1 MGTRTPQKGVVS
13 TDRFADAAPLTVLGV
28 LWVAGR
34 ERFSQISKGWQIF
47 LAGFGF
53 LFLASSMH
61 LIDSLG
67 VRQLIPGGINND
79 TIFNTARLAGYLGG
93 YTLILIGLYQWM
105 PAIQKM
111 LAKNSYLS
119 DEYRGLARTATR
131 DNLLLSTMPAMIYA
145 AVPRTGDTR
154 KSDNEFSVTYVNDN
168 VESLVGFQPEKFLG
182 NAEFWFSRIHPE
194 DQEKVIVDRG
204 VLLDK
209 GEQVHEFRFLHN
221 DGRYRWL
228 REYRRLVPDGNDQP
242 LEIIGCAI
250 DITDLKLA
258 EGRITNFLEGAPDA
272 VITVNEKGEI
282 VLANAQAE
290 RLFGYGKTALI
301 GQPQDILVPKRRR
314 KKVKKLREGYFQRP
328 EVQEIGI
335 STELLG
341 LRSDGTEFP
350 VEISLSPLD
359 AGEEKLVAYAIRDLT
374 ERKKVEA
381 QLQQAQKMEA
391 VGQLTGGVAHDFNN
405 LLTVIV
411 GNLQLVEEI
420 AEPNENIKRPID
432 AALDAALRGAALTK
446 RLLAFSRQQLLAPK
460 VVDVNKL
467 VTGLEPLLHR
477 TLGDDIEVRVKL
489 ADELWLTQVDP
500 SQLENSIINLVINSR
515 DAMPQGGTLVVE
527 TSNAVIDETYALNQT
542 EVYPGEYVM
551 LRVGDNGTGISKE
564 VLQHVFDPFFST
576 KERTKGSG
584 LGLSMVYGFV
594 KQSNGH
600 IQVYS
605 EEEYGTSIKIYLP
618 RLSPTE
624 VDTEAT
630 TTGSGRLVPTGKET
644 ILLVEDEAPVREIS
658 SALLRT
664 LGYNVLEA
672 ADGPAALAILG
683 QQNNIDLLF
692 TDVVMP
698 GGLNGVQ
705 LVRQALQRFPELKT
719 LYTSGYADTAIF
731 DKAMLS
737 RGAELLTKP
746 YTKEN
751 LATKIRSILD
761 RK

>member
-1 MGTRTPQKGVVS
+1 MPGGFFVTNFLHGLT
-13 TDRFADAAPLTVLGV
+13 TAAPLAVVGM

-34 ERFSQISKGWQIF
+34 ERVRQVSNGWQF
-47 LAGFGF
+47 LLTGFGL

-61 LIDSLG
+61 LVESLG
-67 VRQLIPGGINND
+67 VNQLIPGGID
-79 TIFNTARLAGYLGG
+79 SETIINTTRFAAYLSG
-93 YTLILIGLYQWM
+93 YTLILFGLYQWM
-105 PAIQKM
+105 PTIQKM
-111 LAKNSYLS
+111 LAKNSHLN
-119 DEYRGLARTATR
+119 DEYRSLARTATR

-145 AVPRTGDTR
+145 VVPGAGYSGVLGD
-154 KSDNEFSVTYVNDN
+154 EFSVTYVNEN
-168 VESLVGFQPEKFLG
+168 VESLVGFEPEKFVG
-182 NAEFWFSRIHPE
+182 NAEFWSSRIHPE
-194 DQEKVIVDRG
+194 DREKIAEDRD
-204 VLLDK
+204 LLLQK
-209 GEQVHEFRFLHN
+209 GEQVHEFRFLHK

-228 REYRRLVPDGNDQP
+228 RDHRRLIRDGNDQP

-258 EGRITNFLEGAPDA
+258 EGRIGSFLEGAPDA
-272 VITVNEKGEI
+272 VITVNAEGEI

-290 RLFGYGKTALI
+290 RLFGYDKTTLI
-301 GQPQDILVPKRRR
+301 GQPADILVPKRRR
-314 KKVKKLREGYFQRP
+314 KKVQKQREGYFRRP

-341 LRSDGTEFP
+341 LRKDGTEFP

-359 AGEEKLVAYAIRDLT
+359 AGEEKLVAYAIRDMT

-420 AEPNENIKRPID
+420 AEQDEATKKPID
-432 AALDAALRGAALTK
+432 AALDAAMRGAALTK

-460 VVDVNKL
+460 VLDVNKL
-467 VTGLEPLLHR
+467 VNGLEPLLHR
-477 TLGDDIEVRVKL
+477 TLGDDIDVRVKL
-489 ADELWLTQVDP
+489 EEELWLTRVDP
-500 SQLENSIINLVINSR
+500 SQLENSIINLAINSR
-515 DAMPQGGTLVVE
+515 DAMPAGGTLVVE
-527 TSNAVIDETYALNQT
+527 TSNAEIDETYAINQT
-542 EVYPGEYVM
+542 EVVPGEYVM
-551 LRVGDNGTGISKE
+551 LRVGDDGTGIPKE
-564 VLQHVFDPFFST
+564 ALQHVFDPFFST

-594 KQSNGH
+594 KQSSGH

-605 EEEYGTSIKIYLP
+605 EEGYGTSIKIYLP
-618 RLSPTE
+618 RLSAEE
-624 VDTEAT
+624 VDTATT
-630 TTGSGRLVPTGKET
+630 TTGSARLVPTGKET
-644 ILLVEDEAPVREIS
+644 ILLVEDETAVREIAS
-658 SALLRT
+658 TLLRA
-664 LGYNVLEA
+664 LGYTVLEA
-672 ADGPAALAILG
+672 EHGPAALEILD

-698 GGLNGVQ
+698 GGMNGVE
-705 LVRQALQRFPELKT
+705 LVRQALQRYPGMKT

-746 YTKEN
+746 YRKEV
-751 LATKIRSILD
+751 LASKIREILD
-761 RK
+761 RE

>member
-1 MGTRTPQKGVVS
+1 MTNFLHGLTT
-13 TDRFADAAPLTVLGV
+13 AAPIAVVGAF
-28 LWVAGR
+28 WIAGR
-34 ERFSQISKGWQIF
+34 ERFSRISNGWQFF
-47 LAGFGF
+47 LAGFGL
-53 LFLASSMH
+53 LFLASSMY
-61 LIDSLG
+61 LVESLG
-67 VRQLIPGGINND
+67 LRQLVPGGANSDTLIN
-79 TIFNTARLAGYLGG
+79 TVRFAGYLGG
-93 YTLILIGLYQWM
+93 YALILLGLSQWM

-111 LAKNSYLS
+111 LAKNSHS
-119 DEYRGLARTATR
+119 TDDNRVATR
-131 DNLLLSTMPAMIYA
+131 ENLFLSTMPAMIYA
-145 AVPRTGDTR
+145 VAPGAGYAGESSND
-154 KSDNEFSVTYVNDN
+154 FSVTYVNDN
-168 VESLVGFQPEKFLG
+168 VEPLVGFQPEEFVGDAKF
-182 NAEFWFSRIHPE
+182 WSSRIHPE
-194 DQEKVIVDRG
+194 DQAKIEADRG
-204 VLLDK
+204 LLFDK
-209 GEQVHEFRFLHN
+209 GEVVHEFRFLHK

-228 REYRRLVPDGNDQP
+228 RDHRRLVRDGNDQP
-242 LEIIGCAI
+242 LEVIGCAI

-258 EGRITNFLEGAPDA
+258 EGRLTNFLEGAPDA

-301 GQPQDILVPKRRR
+301 RQSVDVLVPKRRR
-314 KKVKKLREGYFQRP
+314 KKVQKQREGYFQRP
-328 EVQEIGI
+328 GAQEIGI

-341 LRSDGTEFP
+341 LRRDGTEFP

-359 AGEEKLVAYAIRDLT
+359 AGEEKLVAYAIRDMT
-374 ERKKVEA
+374 DRKKVEA

-432 AALDAALRGAALTK
+432 AALDAAMRGAALTK

>member
-1 MGTRTPQKGVVS
+1 MTNFLHGLTT
-13 TDRFADAAPLTVLGV
+13 AAPLAVVGM

-34 ERFSQISKGWQIF
+34 ERVRQISNGWQF
-47 LAGFGF
+47 LLAGFGL

-61 LIDSLG
+61 LVDSLG
-67 VRQLIPGGINND
+67 VNQLIPGGID
-79 TIFNTARLAGYLGG
+79 SETIINTTRFAAYLSGYA
-93 YTLILIGLYQWM
+93 LILFGLYQWM
-105 PAIQKM
+105 PTIQKM
-111 LAKNSYLS
+111 LAKNSYLA

-131 DNLLLSTMPAMIYA
+131 DSLLLSTMPAMIYSVA
-145 AVPRTGDTR
+145 PGAGYSGVLGDDFNV
-154 KSDNEFSVTYVNDN
+154 SYVNDK
-168 VESLVGFQPEKFLG
+168 VESLVGFEPEEFVG
-182 NAEFWFSRIHPE
+182 NAEFWSSRIHPE
-194 DQEKVIVDRG
+194 DRETIAQDRDF
-204 VLLDK
+204 LLQK
-209 GEQVHEFRFLHN
+209 GEQVHEFRFLHK

-228 REYRRLVPDGNDQP
+228 RDHRRLVRDSNDQP

-250 DITDLKLA
+250 DVTDLKLA
-258 EGRITNFLEGAPDA
+258 EGRISSFLEGAPDA
-272 VITVNEKGEI
+272 VITVNAEGEI

-290 RLFGYGKTALI
+290 RLFGYDKSTLI
-301 GQPQDILVPKRRR
+301 GQSADVLVPKRRR
-314 KKVKKLREGYFQRP
+314 KKVQRQREGYFRRP

-341 LRSDGTEFP
+341 LRQDGTEFP

-359 AGEEKLVAYAIRDLT
+359 AGEEKLVAYAIRDMT

-420 AEPNENIKRPID
+420 AEQDAAVKQPID
-432 AALDAALRGAALTK
+432 AALDAAMRGAALTK

-460 VVDVNKL
+460 VLDVNKL
-467 VTGLEPLLHR
+467 VNGLESLLHR
-477 TLGDDIEVRVKL
+477 TLGDDIDVRVKL
-489 ADELWLTQVDP
+489 EEELWLTRVDP
-500 SQLENSIINLVINSR
+500 SQLENSIINLAINSR
-515 DAMPQGGTLVVE
+515 DAMPAGGTLVVE
-527 TSNAVIDETYALNQT
+527 TSNTAIDETYAINQT
-542 EVYPGEYVM
+542 EVVPGEYVM
-551 LRVGDNGTGISKE
+551 LRVGDNGTGIPKE
-564 VLQHVFDPFFST
+564 ALQHVFDPFFST

-605 EEEYGTSIKIYLP
+605 EEGYGTSIKIYLP
-618 RLSPTE
+618 RLSEEE
-624 VDTEAT
+624 VDTATT
-630 TTGSGRLVPTGKET
+630 TTGSARLVPTGQET
-644 ILLVEDEAPVREIS
+644 ILLVEDETAVREIAS
-658 SALLRT
+658 TLLRA
-664 LGYNVLEA
+664 LGYTVLEA
-672 ADGPAALAILG
+672 EHGPAALAILD

-698 GGLNGVQ
+698 GGMNGVE
-705 LVRQALQRFPELKT
+705 LVRQALQRYPGMKT

-746 YTKEN
+746 YRKEV
-751 LATKIRSILD
+751 LAGKIREILD